1 MTVSGGESLMWKH
14 YDRGRVWL
22 GSEFRENGNWKELC
36 LWICNLLAGGECK
49 ALGGVTKWAS
59 KWCVNEW
66 SSDLVFPH
74 NPQKTAED
82 RQMRVS
88 CFKFRGALQCILL
101 WRLAPDYGVAGEL
114 HSDLTRLMKAQQAQV
129 KYIAWRRS
137 KEAWLP
143 HEIDDKLE
151 QKR

>member
-88 CFKFRGALQCILL
+88 CLSSEERCSVSCCGDWLQIM
-101 WRLAPDYGVAGEL
+101 EL
-114 HSDLTRLMKAQQAQV
+114 QVSYTVTWQDQV

-143 HEIDDKLE
+143 HEVDDKLE